1 MKIEPAAITEHDR
14 MLFCTAGDHFVIPT
28 EMYMTWFK
36 ACMPVMLQIKVCVDA
51 PEDTFV
57 LICAIQL
64 TIVTLTMLP
73 FWCASALCDHP
84 EPGL

>member
-1 MKIEPAAITEHDR
+1 
-14 MLFCTAGDHFVIPT
+14 
-28 EMYMTWFK
+28 
-36 ACMPVMLQIKVCVDA
+36 MPVMLQIKVCVDA

-57 LICAIQL
+57 PICAMQL
-64 TIVTLTMLP
+64 TIVTLTMLA